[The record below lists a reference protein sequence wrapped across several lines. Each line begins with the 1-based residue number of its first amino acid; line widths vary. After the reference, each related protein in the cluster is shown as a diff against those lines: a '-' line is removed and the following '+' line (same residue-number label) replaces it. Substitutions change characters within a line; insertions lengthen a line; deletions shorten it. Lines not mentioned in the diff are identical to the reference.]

1 MSLSRF
7 FFVLLLS
14 FFIFPSLSKATVEPF
29 SSTGPGTSNKATS
42 DPLYADARKITI
54 ENAPVA
60 GGAKALPA
68 ETKPEP
74 VSKPAQAELKSPQPA
89 QKPAQTPK
97 PAMAEAKQPAV
108 EVKPNTTQTK
118 AATVAIPAVKEAEQ
132 AVIDSDEPSEF
143 IKAGDTEVIEV
154 NEEAA
159 SAGVPEPVAVLSSQD
174 PDMLKMNTETADVNH
189 IEKSVRYFSVSVK
202 KHFNKWLERSG
213 KYVGLMKSILR
224 ENYLPED
231 LVFLALIESGFNPR
245 AYSPASAS
253 GPWQFIRGTATRY
266 GLRID
271 RWVDER
277 RDPIKSTKAAAAY
290 LKDLYG
296 MFGNWP
302 LAMAS
307 YNSGEGNVARAVKR
321 NDTLDFWELRK
332 TRSLPSE
339 TKEYVPKFMAAKMI
353 AKNPESYGFNDIQ
366 YDQPFEFDE
375 VAVHD
380 CVDLGVVARCCN
392 VSVDEIKDLNPE
404 LIRGCTPPNLPVYN
418 LRVPKG
424 SREQFLTNYAA
435 LPDNERVAR
444 PKAVDKTRYTVRR
457 GDSMKSV
464 ARRYGLSVAELA
476 VANNLRITSKLKKG
490 RRLTIPDGATAVASK
505 KASPATSKTADS
517 TPSKSYRA
525 RRGDS
530 LESIARR
537 NGMSVA
543 SLARINGLST
553 KTKLKVGQRLSLA
566 SGTKV
571 AAADTDDSKP
581 ASTKKS
587 ASKSAKKKTKI
598 ASRKTYKVKNGDTLW
613 SISKRF
619 NVSQK
624 SLQKANGNKAVIR
637 TGQKLVIP
645 KEEAA

>member
-1 MSLSRF
+1 MFLKSLVPVF
-7 FFVLLLS
+7 LLVILLL
-14 FFIFPSLSKATVEPF
+14 PSVSLADHVDS
-29 SSTGPGTSNKATS
+29 
-42 DPLYADARKITI
+42 DARKITVDSSSGPAPAKPLSADI
-54 ENAPVA
+54 KVPVA
-60 GGAKALPA
+60 
-68 ETKPEP
+68 
-74 VSKPAQAELKSPQPA
+74 
-89 QKPAQTPK
+89 PK
-97 PAMAEAKQPAV
+97 PAVPVAQKSPAPAPKPAVAEVKQPTV
-108 EVKPNTTQTK
+108 EVKQTNTEQAK
-118 AATVAIPAVKEAEQ
+118 AAAAPIAPKETGQPVLA
-132 AVIDSDEPSEF
+132 IDSDEPASF
-143 IKAGDTEVIEV
+143 IKDDDSEVIEDK
-154 NEEAA
+154 EEAA
-159 SAGVPEPVAVLSSQD
+159 PSAAPGPVAVLSSQD
-174 PDMLKMNTETADVNH
+174 PDVMKMNTKSADMSP

-202 KHFNKWLERSG
+202 KHFNQWLERSG

-231 LVFLALIESGFNPR
+231 LVFLALIESGFNPK

-339 TKEYVPKFMAAKMI
+339 TKEYIPKFIAAKMI
-353 AKNPESYGFNDIQ
+353 ANNPESYGFNDIQ

-375 VAVHD
+375 VVLSN
-380 CVDLGVVARCCN
+380 CVDLDVVAKCCN
-392 VSVDEIKDLNPE
+392 VPVSEIKDLNPE
-404 LIRGCTPPNLPVYN
+404 LIRGCTPPNLPSYN

-424 SREQFLTNYAA
+424 SKEQFQKNYAA
-435 LPDNERVAR
+435 LPDEEKVAR
-444 PKAVDKTRYTVRR
+444 PKVADNTRYRVRR
-457 GDSMKSV
+457 GDSMKSI

-476 VANNLRITSKLKKG
+476 SANNLGINSKLKKG
-490 RRLTIPDGATAVASK
+490 RRLTIPDGSAVVASR
-505 KASPATSKTADS
+505 KASPTPTKTADS
-517 TPSKSYRA
+517 TSSKTYRA

-530 LESIARR
+530 LASIAKR
-537 NGMSVA
+537 NGMSLAELA
-543 SLARINGLST
+543 SINGLST
-553 KTKLKVGQRLSLA
+553 KTKLKKGQRLSLV
-566 SGTKV
+566 SGTAV
-571 AAADTDDSKP
+571 AAADTTDEVSSKP
-581 ASTKKS
+581 ATTKKSVSKSTKK
-587 ASKSAKKKTKI
+587 KTRV
-598 ASRKTYKVKNGDTLW
+598 ASRKTYKVKNGDTIV

-619 NVSQK
+619 KVSQK
-624 SLQKANGNKAVIR
+624 SLMKANGNKSALR

-645 KEEAA
+645 LEEAA